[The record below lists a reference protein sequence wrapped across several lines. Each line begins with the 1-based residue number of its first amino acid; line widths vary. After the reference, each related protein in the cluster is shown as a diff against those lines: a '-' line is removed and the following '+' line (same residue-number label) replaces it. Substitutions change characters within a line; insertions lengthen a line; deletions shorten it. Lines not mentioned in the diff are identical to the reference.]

1 MLVKN
6 VVETTHGWKTENST
20 KKEEE
25 EDTRICVQTYI
36 I

>member
-1 MLVKN
+1 MVGEKLLKQHMGGN
-6 VVETTHGWKTENST
+6 EN
-20 KKEEE
+20 K